1 MKRVF
6 LGGRGKS
13 TAHLGGKQSNMIWGE
28 KKMEK
33 WAQLRSQGDFL
44 EYFSV
49 GLGFCPINNDWGV
62 IKVF

>member
-1 MKRVF
+1 
-6 LGGRGKS
+6 
-13 TAHLGGKQSNMIWGE
+13 
-28 KKMEK
+28 MEK